1 MKVGSR
7 NRYIGAQSVSI
18 YLFVKSTFLYF
29 FTFIH
34 FVIADVCVFHQF
46 CTFFIY
52 SSKQNVDSVAQKMNE
67 L

>member
-1 MKVGSR
+1 MKVGSS
-7 NRYIGAQSVSI
+7 NRYIGAQSVST
-18 YLFVKSTFLYF
+18 YLFVKS
-29 FTFIH
+29 TFIH

-52 SSKQNVDSVAQKMNE
+52 SSKQNVDSVAQKMSE